1 MHICFLNSGM
11 FFQVGLTVI
20 FFSFT
25 VTPVKSYSDPEVI
38 STKHLDRIKTM
49 IQGLFISLITDLI
62 LYEYETHVVYGVTAT
77 V

>member
-1 MHICFLNSGM
+1 
-11 FFQVGLTVI
+11 
-20 FFSFT
+20 
-25 VTPVKSYSDPEVI
+25 
-38 STKHLDRIKTM
+38 M